1 MPSHHPE
8 LNQRASKIQLVILD
22 VDGVLTD
29 GRIHLGTGAEEGR
42 TFYVRDG
49 LAIKIGQ
56 LVGLQFGILSG
67 RESPV
72 VSRRASELGIEH
84 VHQGVIEKGERFD
97 QIVSETG
104 IPPEQICF
112 VGDDLIDLPAMRRA
126 GFAASPADADS
137 EVVKHAHYI
146 CQKNGGHGAVREVIE
161 VILRASDRWER
172 ALERFLR

>member
-1 MPSHHPE
+1 MPSQQPE
-8 LNQRASKIQLVILD
+8 LNQRASQIQLVILD

-29 GRIHLGTGAEEGR
+29 GRIHLGSGSEEGR

-49 LAIKIGQ
+49 LAIKIAQ
-56 LVGLQFGILSG
+56 RVGLQFGILSG
-67 RESPV
+67 RDSPV

-104 IPPEQICF
+104 IQPEQICF

-137 EVVKHAHYI
+137 EVMKHAHYI
-146 CQKNGGHGAVREVIE
+146 CEKNGGHGAVREVVE